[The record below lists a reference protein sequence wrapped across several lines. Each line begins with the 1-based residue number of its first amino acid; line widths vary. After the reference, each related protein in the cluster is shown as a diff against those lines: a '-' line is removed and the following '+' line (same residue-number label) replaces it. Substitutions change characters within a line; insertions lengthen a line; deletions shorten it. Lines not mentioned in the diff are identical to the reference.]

1 MTGFR
6 WVHFMK
12 AIIDILKNANCGFS
26 YNYYTKK
33 ITTIGGEDI
42 TPHLFAVFESI
53 DQIKDE
59 YWREKIS
66 NAYGIPVGL
75 LFPAE
80 GLLPAKEKIGKYN
93 FVHDKKPRVY
103 ISGRITGLSEKV
115 YKNNFNS
122 AELYL
127 TSLGYDVVNPVAYDT
142 IQNGTWEDYMRRDIK
157 LLCDCDYIY
166 LLEGWEASDGASL
179 EKLIADNLKIETL
192 VIKEKPNPVDENGM
206 VV

>member
-12 AIIDILKNANCGFS
+12 IIIDILKNAHCSFS
-26 YNYYTKK
+26 YNYQQSK

-42 TPHLFAVFESI
+42 TPHLFAVLERI
-53 DQIKDE
+53 DKIEDE
-59 YWREKIS
+59 YWREKFAKSFGIS
-66 NAYGIPVGL
+66 VDM
-75 LFPAE
+75 LFPK
-80 GLLPAKEKIGKYN
+80 KEKIGKYN
-93 FVHDKKPRVY
+93 FVRDKKPKVY
-103 ISGRITGLSEKV
+103 ISGKISGLSEKV

-127 TSLGYDVVNPVAYDT
+127 TGLGYDAVNPVSEVT
-142 IQNGTWEDYMRRDIK
+142 IPNGTWEDYMRRDIK

-166 LLEGWEASDGASL
+166 LLEGWEGSGGACL
-179 EKLIADNLKIETL
+179 EKHIADNLGIKEL
-192 VIKEKPNPVDENGM
+192 VIDENGK